1 MNFEHNDKTKELI
14 DLVGNF
20 IVEKIRPR
28 EEEYSLEMKAFRDEG
43 NPWHCLLYTSP
54 SPRD

>member
-1 MNFEHNDKTKELI
+1 MNFEHNVKTKELI

-43 NPWHCLLYTSP
+43 TPG
-54 SPRD
+54 RFQRF